1 MLKRVRVIN
10 TDKTETVLELRRP
23 MDSGLA
29 IKSITGLGPP
39 LATVNTTAL
48 ASGLGDVF
56 NSALISKRNIL
67 FNFKFMGVPSVE
79 TIRQST
85 YRLFPVRSFVEL
97 VFETTNRT
105 LWTRGVVESNTP
117 DIFSR
122 DSGCTISVVCPDPFF
137 YAWGDGSNQVTKFN
151 GVDPL
156 FEFPFS
162 NESTTQKL
170 LEFGDVYQFDE
181 QSIMYMGDSETGMRI
196 SIQMDGTVKGLKLH
210 NRDTNQ
216 FIGLDYVF
224 QDGDQVLISTIKGS
238 KKITLLRAG
247 VTHNILGYLA
257 AGSTWL
263 SLIPGENTFAF
274 TTLAG
279 KENVSIS
286 LENFL
291 VYEGV

>member
-10 TDKTETVLELRRP
+10 TDKTETVLELRQP

-56 NSALISKRNIL
+56 NSALVSKRNIL
-67 FNFKFMGVPSVE
+67 FSFKFMDSPSVE

-105 LWTRGVVESNTP
+105 LWTRGAVESNTP

-181 QSIMYMGDSETGMRI
+181 KSIMYMGDSETGMLI
-196 SIQMDGTVKGLKLH
+196 SIQMGGTVKGLKLH

-224 QDGDQVLISTIKGS
+224 QDGDRVLISTIKGS
-238 KKITLLRAG
+238 KKIKLLRAG

-263 SLIPGENTFAF
+263 SLIPGRNTFAF
-274 TTLAG
+274 TALEG
-279 KENVSIS
+279 EENVSIS

>member
-48 ASGLGDVF
+48 ASGLGEVF

-67 FNFKFMGVPSVE
+67 FNFKFMDIPSVE

-122 DSGCTISVVCPDPFF
+122 DSGCSVSVVCPDPFF
-137 YAWGDGSNQVTKFN
+137 YAWGDGANQVTKFD

-156 FEFPFS
+156 FEFPFG

-181 QSIMYMGDSETGMRI
+181 KSIMYMGDSETGMLI
-196 SIQMDGTVKGLKLH
+196 SIQMGGTVKGLKLH

-274 TTLAG
+274 TALEG
-279 KENVSIS
+279 KENVFLS
-286 LENFL
+286 LENTL